1 MSYELV
7 RAEGQLVVVG
17 DIPTIHYGFKAEHLF
32 AGDGWDG
39 VDRDR
44 SEAAYR
50 RCLANRIVSALSVAG
65 HKGLL
70 KVELIDQPRERSWA
84 EGLDGDDW
92 LEICVEI
99 DEALF
104 QEGDAWIVEYD
115 AAEVV
120 EPETPLCD

>member
-1 MSYELV
+1 MNETTAKSYDLV
-7 RAEGQLVVVG
+7 RAEGRLVVVG
-17 DIPTIHYGFKAEHLF
+17 SIPTIHYGFKADHLF

-50 RCLANRIVSALSVAG
+50 RCLANRIGAAISVAG

-84 EGLDGDDW
+84 EGLDDGIDW
-92 LEICVEI
+92 LEISTEI

-104 QEGDAWIVEYD
+104 QEGDAWIVE
-115 AAEVV
+115 
-120 EPETPLCD
+120 